1 MEYIFSV
8 DALLHQGKLLQY
20 DSPRTIYREPASRF
34 VAEFIGRPAMNTL
47 DGRIDHGVFRCE
59 GLELPVPERPDGP
72 VTLGIRPE
80 QIQLADNGEPDSH
93 GFTVDVIEPVEPDTL
108 LFVKRGATGLV
119 VRTQR
124 EVAELRPGSPLG
136 LKLPATALHFFDAET
151 GARLP

>member
-1 MEYIFSV
+1 MTLGTRIAVLNQGRLVQFATPKEIY
-8 DALLHQGKLLQY
+8 HQ
-20 DSPRTIYREPASRF
+20 PATRF

-47 DGRIDHGVFRCE
+47 DGTIDNGVFRCE

-80 QIQLADNGEPDSH
+80 QIVLADNGAPDSH

-108 LFVKRGATGLV
+108 LFVKHGATALV

-124 EVAELRPGSPLG
+124 EVADLRPGNPLG

-151 GARLP
+151 GERLP